1 MNENI
6 EKESENKNNN
16 IVLGTMNINYPFTSN
31 PIHNE
36 KYYKSMIEM
45 YIRYIN
51 SKPILDTA
59 YYYGNTTC
67 EQLLGSIIPSLSVK
81 PIIATKVNPWLDN
94 NFTLNK
100 YGQLNKENLPIQ
112 LNTSLKN
119 LKIDKADI
127 LYLHCHDY
135 ESELKETLEV
145 CDQLYR
151 KEKFDK
157 FGISNYS
164 LSHVFNILE
173 ICEENGYILPN
184 YYQGMYNLIARK
196 VEEIFPI
203 INKKGIEFWA
213 YNPLAGGILTGKYKD
228 YNKESLPLGRFKNNE
243 IYQNIFWKQPIL
255 DNLNNHFF
263 HFKKEKCIQYSYKW
277 LQNYSKM
284 RKTDKIIIGASSIE
298 QLIQNIEILQT
309 EKNTIDHLTTIN
321 YLNSIYEPIKE
332 FSPNYYY

>member
-1 MNENI
+1 M
-6 EKESENKNNN
+6 
-16 IVLGTMNINYPFTSN
+16 VFGTMNINYPFTSN
-31 PIHNE
+31 PIYKE
-36 KYYKSMIEM
+36 YYYKNMIET
-45 YIRYIN
+45 YITYIN
-51 SKPILDTA
+51 GKPILDTA

-67 EQLLGSIIPSLSVK
+67 EQLLGTIIPSLSVK

-94 NFTLNK
+94 NFLLEK

-119 LKIDKADI
+119 LKLCKVDI
-127 LYLHCHDY
+127 LYLHCPDY
-135 ESELKETLEV
+135 ETNIKETLEV
-145 CDQLYR
+145 CDELYR
-151 KEKFDK
+151 KDKFDK

-164 LSHVFNILE
+164 LDQLTNILE
-173 ICEENGYILPN
+173 TCEENGYILPN

-228 YNKESLPLGRFKNNE
+228 YNKDTLPICRFKNNE

-255 DNLNNHFF
+255 DNLNSHFF
-263 HFKKEKCIQYSYKW
+263 HLKKEKCIQYSYKW
-277 LQNYSKM
+277 LQDYSKM

-298 QLIQNIEILQT
+298 QLIQNINIIQT

-332 FSPNYYY
+332 CSPNYYY

>member
-1 MNENI
+1 MIQNS
-6 EKESENKNNN
+6 EKESENNNN

-36 KYYKSMIEM
+36 KYYKSMIEI

-67 EQLLGSIIPSLSVK
+67 EQLLGTIIPSLSVK

-119 LKIDKADI
+119 LKMDKVDI

-135 ESELKETLEV
+135 ETELKET
-145 CDQLYR
+145 
-151 KEKFDK
+151 
-157 FGISNYS
+157 
-164 LSHVFNILE
+164 LE

-228 YNKESLPLGRFKNNE
+228 YNKDTLPLSRFKNNE

-255 DNLNNHFF
+255 DNLNSHFF

-309 EKNTIDHLTTIN
+309 EKNTVDHLTTIN
-321 YLNSIYEPIKE
+321 YLNSIYEPIKD